1 MIVFLLNISDNSW
14 GTSLGVQGLRL
25 PASSPE
31 GVGSI
36 PDWGNSFQFALQPKK
51 KPPNNLLGNSLLVQ
65 WLELCTLTAKGPGF
79 QPLVREL
86 RSHKS
91 CGVAKKWQRYPC
103 AFAEVPRG
111 ILEHSL
117 GTVGL

>member
-1 MIVFLLNISDNSW
+1 MWGVGG

-25 PASSPE
+25 PATSPE

-36 PDWGNSFQFALQPKK
+36 PDRENSFQFALQPK
-51 KPPNNLLGNSLLVQ
+51 PTNQPTNNLLGNSLLVQ
-65 WLELCTLTAKGPGF
+65 WLELYTLTAKGPGF
-79 QPLVREL
+79 QSLVREL
-86 RSHKS
+86 SSHKS
-91 CGVAKKWQRYPC
+91 CGVVKKWQRYPC
-103 AFAEVPRG
+103 VFAEVPRG